1 MPTATFA
8 AVTGSLAPTFT
19 LWRVSLCLSGCSAA
33 APKSNASWFITAT
46 LIRELLLQ
54 ITLLPEIWALP
65 SHLVWLEK
73 QPFSP
78 PFTSQSLNTFFLPF
92 SCLLLG
98 SNDSKVC
105 KRVAKWIFFASSEFI
120 YDAIYELHK
129 KLILPDGCFIE
140 LHSTRKSE
148 LICRSLFYLRYGNK
162 TLVAS
167 TFMLLYFWKEHFID
181 ATEICYSRGSK
192 RRHLYIGVDVCKT
205 NVIQ

>member
-105 KRVAKWIFFASSEFI
+105 KRVAKWIFFFFFRNMMQFMNCT
-120 YDAIYELHK
+120 K
-129 KLILPDGCFIE
+129 KFILPDGCFIE

-162 TLVAS
+162 TLVAY

-192 RRHLYIGVDVCKT
+192 RRHLYIGVYVCKT

>member
-1 MPTATFA
+1 MAGPYFQPVESFPLFEGLRATA
-8 AVTGSLAPTFT
+8 PE
-19 LWRVSLCLSGCSAA
+19 
-33 APKSNASWFITAT
+33 SNASWFITAT

-105 KRVAKWIFFASSEFI
+105 KRVAKWIFFCLFRNMMQFMNCRI
-120 YDAIYELHK
+120 

-148 LICRSLFYLRYGNK
+148 LICRSVFYLRYGNK
-162 TLVAS
+162 TLVTS

-192 RRHLYIGVDVCKT
+192 RRHLYIGVYGFCLQ
-205 NVIQ
+205 N